1 MHAVLF
7 MLIHTVLFTAHSTT
21 LTAAPGQSQVES
33 SSRAQLVQQIGC
45 VNKLYKHLNG
55 MITMETMEY
64 GRARRIPDQGE
75 SPWERDTDTSRG
87 AARFHYYI

>member
-1 MHAVLF
+1 MLF
-7 MLIHTVLFTAHSTT
+7 IAHSTT

-55 MITMETMEY
+55 MITMETILEY
-64 GRARRIPDQGE
+64 GRARRIK
-75 SPWERDTDTSRG
+75 ERALGREIQTPL
-87 AARFHYYI
+87 AARRGFITTFNEVVTRSFL

>member
-1 MHAVLF
+1 MHAILF
-7 MLIHTVLFTAHSTT
+7 IAHSTT

-64 GRARRIPDQGE
+64 GRSRRIKERALGREIQTPLAARRGFITTFNE
-75 SPWERDTDTSRG
+75 VVTRS
-87 AARFHYYI
+87 FL